1 MSNDL
6 SNKCETCANEGE
18 IALLPCPF
26 CNQPVTIR
34 WNTMTG
40 EHYISHVDWN
50 STCPMRPF
58 CGNEAQWNERLTEN
72 HLRAEL
78 DACRFVH
85 KGKNEQVDLLIRQVR
100 QVSQRADEA
109 FIERDKARRDAETL
123 REQLADNRA
132 LILVQHKHLIDAC
145 HVYQKAHSW
154 TPEQYPDI
162 GELLRWLMSDAW
174 MTHSESRGKGLGDE
188 SAR

>member
-1 MSNDL
+1 MQKS
-6 SNKCETCANEGE
+6 K
-18 IALLPCPF
+18 F
-26 CNQPVTIR
+26 V
-34 WNTMTG
+34 
-40 EHYISHVDWN
+40 
-50 STCPMRPF
+50 
-58 CGNEAQWNERLTEN
+58 
-72 HLRAEL
+72 L
-78 DACRFVH
+78 DA
-85 KGKNEQVDLLIRQVR
+85 
-100 QVSQRADEA
+100 ADGV
-109 FIERDKARRDAETL
+109 ICPRCGGTGQITETL